1 MFMLYLLAVVLTP
14 DVVTSQR
21 SCTVSGR
28 VYSSGSTFQLQLA
41 GPCTTF
47 TCRDGEVFPGSYGCQ
62 RDGKCY
68 PEGDSYNLGCI
79 KMTCGFN
86 GYGSFS
92 YTRSN
97 EGCTYLTKCLAVNET
112 YDEGCFKYQC
122 RKQGSGMGV
131 SYSTDLVEWGC
142 RRAGKCYPEGT
153 ELTSSCQTIRCQKSN
168 NVVGFVVVGQGC
180 TVNGGCLKVDEVM
193 EDQCRSL
200 WCSKDAVNGI
210 PYYSITTQDLVSST
224 TVHAGCRVSMSSTS
238 VSEVQEGEGKE

>member
-1 MFMLYLLAVVLTP
+1 M
-14 DVVTSQR
+14 
-21 SCTVSGR
+21 
-28 VYSSGSTFQLQLA
+28 
-41 GPCTTF
+41 
-47 TCRDGEVFPGSYGCQ
+47 FPGSYGCQ

-200 WCSKDAVNGI
+200 RCSKDTVNGI
-210 PYYSITTQDLVSST
+210 PYYSMNVENIRCQDANLDCQPVGSVFDYNYPGLGLKHNCT
-224 TVHAGCRVSMSSTS
+224 CRVQG
-238 VSEVQEGEGKE
+238 VNVQYFC